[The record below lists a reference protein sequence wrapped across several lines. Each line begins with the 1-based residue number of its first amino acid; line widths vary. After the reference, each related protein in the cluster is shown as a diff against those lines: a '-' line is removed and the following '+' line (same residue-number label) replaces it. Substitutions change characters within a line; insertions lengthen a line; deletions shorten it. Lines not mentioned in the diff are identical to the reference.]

1 LFETGPFLTCPLCK
15 TAEAFGIQHIGGNRV
30 VRRCRKCGLIENEQL
45 PQLSKQV
52 IYLDQFAFSELF
64 KCEAGIRNPEAPS
77 GDFWATLSAKV
88 RRVVMLQQAIFPT
101 SDIHS
106 TETLVAKNHM
116 ELKAAAQRIGGDAT
130 LIDTRDVEF
139 MQTFECF
146 EAYRE
151 KREPT
156 FDLSVDKVVK
166 GRRNVWL
173 PAMRIVANTD
183 YSVFADAVRKIVN
196 ETADEVEKLIALWVE
211 KQPIFEQAL
220 EHELSSYSFGK
231 KNAWLEQMSQFERL
245 VADDSLDWLN
255 AAGHPIMREFSE
267 LRRAFERAGFA
278 EDEAC
283 REVIKFW
290 EWEKNR
296 EQPHH
301 RVGSYIFAALAR
313 KVVAGQKSVTRG
325 FANDVRAISS
335 YSPYIDAMFVDR
347 ECAALMSEL
356 EPQLKTRA
364 RIFSMRDRDEF
375 LAYLDEIEQNTP
387 DDIRRTANG
396 LYQFN

>member
-1 LFETGPFLTCPLCK
+1 
-15 TAEAFGIQHIGGNRV
+15 
-30 VRRCRKCGLIENEQL
+30 LIENEQL
-45 PQLSKQV
+45 PQLNKKV

-64 KCEAGIRNPEAPS
+64 KIEAGIRNPAAPS
-77 GDFWATLSAKV
+77 SDFWATLSAKV
-88 RRVVMLQQAIFPT
+88 HRVLMLQQAVFPI

-116 ELKAAAQRIGGDAT
+116 ELKAAVQRIGGDARF
-130 LIDTRDVEF
+130 IDARDVEF

-151 KREPT
+151 KREPA

-166 GRRNVWL
+166 GKRNDWL
-173 PAMRIVANTD
+173 PNMRIVVNSD
-183 YSVFADAVRKIVN
+183 YSIFADGLRKIVN
-196 ETADEVEKLIALWVE
+196 ETADEIEKLIALWQA
-211 KQPIFEQAL
+211 KQPTFEQAL
-220 EHELSSYSFGK
+220 EHELSSYFFGK
-231 KNAWLEQMSQFERL
+231 KNAWLEQMSQFEKL

-255 AAGHPIMREFSE
+255 AAGHPIMREFAE
-267 LRRAFERAGFA
+267 LRRAFERAGFP

-283 REVIKFW
+283 REVLKFW

-301 RVGSYIFAALAR
+301 YVGSHIFAALAR

-335 YSPYIDAMFVDR
+335 YAPYIDAMFVDR
-347 ECAALMSEL
+347 ECAALMFEL
-356 EPQLKTRA
+356 EPQLKTKA
-364 RIFSMRDRDEF
+364 RIFSMRNGDEF
-375 LAYLDEIEQNTP
+375 LAYLDEIEQNTL

-396 LYQFN
+396 LYQLN